1 MFSVLATTLDEAS
14 FKSAEGGVS
23 TSGWLASLISVVC
36 ENITGEHTFSKLEQE
51 KHSYSNI

>member
-14 FKSAEGGVS
+14 FKSTDDGVS

-36 ENITGEHTFSKLEQE
+36 ENIADDIPFFKS
-51 KHSYSNI
+51 